1 VQGRRVAHRVAVAV
15 VIEVDKD
22 IAALRGPLAHPLA
35 PPAQICLG
43 DGVDKLFFPCYTHF
57 DVNVKVSEQMKNKL
71 RIGEFAE
78 LAGVTPRTI
87 RYYEGLGLL
96 GPSEREGQGFR
107 YYSEVELLRLK
118 KIDYLKQ
125 LGLSLE
131 EISEVLPLYYDDPTG
146 LRGKR
151 RILEMLQTHLHETD
165 EKIAGLQQ
173 FRDELRANIL
183 RTEQYIAEMEAKE

>member
-1 VQGRRVAHRVAVAV
+1 M
-15 VIEVDKD
+15 
-22 IAALRGPLAHPLA
+22 
-35 PPAQICLG
+35 
-43 DGVDKLFFPCYTHF
+43 
-57 DVNVKVSEQMKNKL
+57 NNKM

-87 RYYEGLGLL
+87 RYYESLGLL

-107 YYSEVELLRLK
+107 YYSEAELARLK
-118 KIDYLKQ
+118 KIDHLKQ
-125 LGLSLE
+125 LGLQLE

-151 RILEMLQTHLHETD
+151 RILELLQAHLHEAD

-173 FRDELRANIL
+173 FRDELRENI
-183 RTEQYIAEMEAKE
+183 RKTEQYILQMEAKG